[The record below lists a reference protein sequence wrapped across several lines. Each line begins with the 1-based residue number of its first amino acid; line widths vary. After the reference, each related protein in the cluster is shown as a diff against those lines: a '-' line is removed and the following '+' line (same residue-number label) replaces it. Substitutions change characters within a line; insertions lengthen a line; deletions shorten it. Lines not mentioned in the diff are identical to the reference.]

1 MFRIVIALS
10 ICAAGLVAR
19 SSSSDACGLKIAAAA
34 PRTKKLTSQSER
46 PSRVLLLGDHSTR
59 TLSVLFEAGHSV
71 DVADDTSSARARSY
85 QIVVTD
91 SAHEDQAQRAWPGV
105 IVVSGEGSSQDV
117 LDRVEGELVGKPS
130 RPLVARRPVRR
141 FQARRPTATASSEA
155 RRPVGTGRGDQ
166 PSRAPIAT
174 GGNSESSTVS
184 VDVTASSDEPADKPA
199 DSAGPKEVA
208 AATVEPSPD
217 EPAEAEEPAEQPRRR
232 ARRRGRTTRVFF
244 GNASAE
250 LSSRVQS
257 KLARKARWLLKHP
270 DRNVTIEGHTNTVGP
285 AQLNEKLSEARASS
299 VKAFLLEKGVDESR
313 IETESFGMTRP
324 AYRPGSNPRNRRVI
338 MVIER

>member
-10 ICAAGLVAR
+10 ICAAGLLAR
-19 SSSSDACGLKIAAAA
+19 PSPADACGLKIAAAA

-46 PSRVLLLGDHSTR
+46 PSRVLLLGEHSTR
-59 TLSVLFEAGHSV
+59 TLSALFEAGHSV
-71 DVADDTSSARARSY
+71 DVADDTASARARSY

-117 LDRVEGELVGKPS
+117 LERVEDELVGKQS

-141 FQARRPTATASSEA
+141 LPARRPTATASSMA
-155 RRPVGTGRGDQ
+155 RRPVSTGRGDQ

-184 VDVTASSDEPADKPA
+184 VDVTASSDAPAEAPA
-199 DSAGPKEVA
+199 DSTDTKVA

-217 EPAEAEEPAEQPRRR
+217 EPAEVEEPAEQPRRR

-257 KLARKARWLLKHP
+257 KLARKARWLIKHP

-299 VKAFLLEKGVDESR
+299 VKAFLVDKGVDESR

-338 MVIER
+338 LVIER